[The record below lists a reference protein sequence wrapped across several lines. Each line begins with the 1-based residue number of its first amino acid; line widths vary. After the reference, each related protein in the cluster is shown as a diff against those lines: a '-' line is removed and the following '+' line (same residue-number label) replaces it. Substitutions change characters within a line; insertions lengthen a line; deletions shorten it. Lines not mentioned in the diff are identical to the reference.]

1 MVETEGRHEMIFVG
15 VDWAEAHN
23 DVLVMDEG
31 GSVLGRGRFATGAAG
46 LAQLHA
52 LVGDHAEDPDQ
63 VIIGIEIDRG
73 LLVDS
78 LVGAGYQVYGVN
90 PLAASRYR
98 DRHTTSGAKSDAG
111 DAKLLADLVR
121 TDRHNHRPLAG
132 DSDEA
137 GAIRVLARAHQ
148 ALVWTR
154 QRQVNALRSALRDYY
169 PAALAAFGTD
179 LAHTDALAILSVAAT
194 PERARGLSRA
204 KIAAALGRA
213 GRQRNLDQRAIKIQ
227 TALRAE
233 QPEGPAEL
241 AEAFGA
247 ATAAR
252 VAVLI
257 ALNGQ
262 IAELER
268 ALSEHFDRHPDAEI
282 LRSLPGLGVVLGARV
297 LGEFGDDPTRFT
309 DPRGR
314 KAYAGTAPITKSSG
328 RSLVVLARVARNRR
342 LADACEWWAFCSLT
356 TSPGAR
362 RYYDALRARGKTHS
376 QATRQLANRWVGI
389 LHACL
394 ERREVY
400 REDVAWRAPQEELHL
415 AA

>member
-1 MVETEGRHEMIFVG
+1 MIFVG

-23 DVLVMDEG
+23 DVLVMDADG
-31 GSVLGRGRFATGAAG
+31 RVLGHGRFSIGVTG

-52 LVGDHAEDPDQ
+52 LVGDHAEQPAQ

-78 LVGAGYQVYGVN
+78 LVGAGYCVYAVN

-121 TDRHNHRPLAG
+121 TDRQNHRPVAG

-148 ALVWTR
+148 TLIWTR
-154 QRQVNALRSALRDYY
+154 QRQVNALRSALREYF
-169 PAALAAFGTD
+169 PAALEAFGTD
-179 LAHTDALAILSVAAT
+179 LAATDALAILGVAPT
-194 PERARGLSRA
+194 PARARALSRA
-204 KIAAALGRA
+204 KIGAALRRA
-213 GRQRNLDQRAIKIQ
+213 GRQRNIDQRATEIQ
-227 TALRAE
+227 LALRSE
-233 QPEGPAEL
+233 QPEGPAQI

-247 ATAAR
+247 ASAAR
-252 VAVLI
+252 VAVLV

-268 ALSEHFDRHPDAEI
+268 MLLEHFDRHPDAEI
-282 LRSLPGLGVVLGARV
+282 LRSLPGLGLVLGARV
-297 LGEFGDDPTRFT
+297 LGEFGDDPNRFSDTRA
-309 DPRGR
+309 R

-342 LADACEWWAFCSLT
+342 LADACERWAFCSLT
-356 TSPGAR
+356 TSSGAR
-362 RYYDALRARGKTHS
+362 RYYNTLRARGKTHS

-394 ERREVY
+394 ERREAY
-400 REDVAWRAPQEELHL
+400 REDVAWREPQEVLHL

>member
-1 MVETEGRHEMIFVG
+1 MIFVG

-31 GSVLGRGRFATGAAG
+31 GVVLGRGRFSTGVTG

-52 LVGDHAEDPDQ
+52 LVADCAEEPGE
-63 VIIGIEIDRG
+63 VIVGIEIDRG

-121 TDRHNHRPLAG
+121 TDRHNHRLVAG
-132 DSDEA
+132 DTEEA

-148 ALVWTR
+148 GLVWAR
-154 QRQVNALRSALRDYY
+154 QRQVNALRSALRDYF
-169 PAALAAFGTD
+169 PAALEAFGTD
-179 LAHTDALAILSVAAT
+179 LAQTDALAILTIAPT
-194 PERARGLSRA
+194 PERARGLSRT
-204 KIAAALGRA
+204 KIAAALRRA
-213 GRQRNLDQRAIKIQ
+213 GRQRNVEQRATELQ
-227 TALRAE
+227 TALRTN
-233 QPEGPAEL
+233 QPEAPSQI

-247 ATAAR
+247 ASAAR
-252 VAVLI
+252 VVVLVS
-257 ALNGQ
+257 LNGQ

-268 ALSEHFDRHPDAEI
+268 ALLEHFDRHPDAEI
-282 LRSLPGLGVVLGARV
+282 LRSLPGLGLVLGARV
-297 LGEFGDDPTRFT
+297 LGEFGDDPNRFT
-309 DPRGR
+309 DIRGR
-314 KAYAGTAPITKSSG
+314 KAYAGTAPITKASG

-342 LADACEWWAFCSLT
+342 LADALEWWAFCSLGP
-356 TSPGAR
+356 SPGAR
-362 RYYDALRARGKTHS
+362 NYYDALRARGKTHS

-394 ERREVY
+394 ERHEVY
-400 REDVAWRAPQEELHL
+400 REHVAWPEREEDLGV